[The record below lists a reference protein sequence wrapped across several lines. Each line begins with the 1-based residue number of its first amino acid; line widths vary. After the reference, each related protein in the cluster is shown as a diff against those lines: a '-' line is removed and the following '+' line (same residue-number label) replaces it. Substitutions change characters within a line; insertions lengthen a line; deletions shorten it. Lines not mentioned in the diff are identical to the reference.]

1 MFPPGLRRVSM
12 VALEQAT
19 EPLPAHDGS
28 ISARSLGWFHR
39 PTVVQSLVRP
49 FQIMVLD
56 VLLNYVSNVSFPEED
71 HTV

>member
-39 PTVVQSLVRP
+39 PTVAQSLVRP
-49 FQIMVLD
+49 FQIVMLD
-56 VLLNYVSNVSFPEED
+56 
-71 HTV
+71 